1 MQVLH
6 SCCCGLDV
14 HKRFVVACLIRSSED
29 GKQQKELRRFNT
41 LTPDL
46 LCLIDWLQE
55 ACCTHVALES
65 TGVYWKPIFNLMEG
79 LFEIVLVNAQHMKAV
94 PGRKTDTK
102 DAEWIADLLQ
112 HGLLKASF
120 IPPQPQRD
128 LRDLTRYRS
137 SLKQERTQHVNR
149 IHKLLEET
157 NIKLSSIFAD
167 MMCKTGRAI
176 LDALARGESNPEAL
190 ADLALLWAP
199 HKRDALVPALTG
211 CMRAHHR
218 FLLRELLGMIETLE
232 RAIARLDREIEEQ
245 LRPQQAT
252 IERLDAITG
261 VSHRVLETLFAE
273 VGWELDAFPDAEHL
287 ASWVGICPGQHESG
301 GKRMS
306 GRTRKGNRYAKTILV
321 QAAHAAGKTK
331 NTYLGA
337 QYRRLSKGRGIKRAA
352 VAVGHSILVIYYHM
366 LTTSQPYQEK
376 GEDFFVH
383 HDRNER
389 ERRLVK
395 QLERLGYS
403 VQLTQERTI

>member
-1 MQVLH
+1 MQILH
-6 SCCCGLDV
+6 QCCCGLDV
-14 HKRFVVACLIRSSED
+14 HKRFVVACLIRLGED
-29 GKQQKELRRFNT
+29 GKQHKELRRFDT

-46 LCLIDWLQE
+46 LRLIDWLQ
-55 ACCTHVALES
+55 AASCTHVGLES

-128 LRDLTRYRS
+128 LRDLTRYRT

-157 NIKLSSIFAD
+157 NIKLSSIFGD
-167 MMCKTGRAI
+167 LMCKTGRVI
-176 LDALARGESNPEAL
+176 LQALAAGETNPEVL
-190 ADLALLWAP
+190 ADLTLLRAP
-199 HKRDALVPALTG
+199 QKREALVPALQG

-218 FLLRELLGMIETLE
+218 FLLQELLAMVETLE
-232 RAIARLDREIEEQ
+232 RAIGRLDREIEERLAPHQ
-245 LRPQQAT
+245 EMLS
-252 IERLDAITG
+252 RLDEITG
-261 VSHRVLETLFAE
+261 VSQRVLETLFAE
-273 VGWELDAFPDAEHL
+273 VGWELDSFPDAAHL
-287 ASWVGICPGQHESG
+287 ASWVGICPGQKESG
-301 GKRMS
+301 GKQIS

-331 NTYLGA
+331 HTYLGA

-366 LTTSQPYQEK
+366 LTTSRSYEEK
-376 GEDFFVH
+376 GEDYFIH
-383 HDRNER
+383 HDQQEKQ
-389 ERRLVK
+389 RRLVK
-395 QLERLGYS
+395 QLERLGYT
-403 VQLTQERTI
+403 VHLTQERTI

>member
-1 MQVLH
+1 MHVLH
-6 SCCCGLDV
+6 ACCCGLDV
-14 HKRFVVACLIRSSED
+14 HKRFVVACLIWHTED
-29 GKQQKELRRFNT
+29 GKQHNEIRRFDT

-46 LCLIDWLQE
+46 LRLIDWLQSVP
-55 ACCTHVALES
+55 CTHVALES

-137 SLKQERTQHVNR
+137 SLKQERTRHVNR

-167 MMCKTGRAI
+167 LMCKTGREI
-176 LDALARGESNPEAL
+176 LHALARGEDRPEVL
-190 ADLALLWAP
+190 ADLAFLRVP
-199 HKRDALVPALTG
+199 GKRDALVPALQG
-211 CMRAHHR
+211 CMRVHHR
-218 FLLRELLGMIETLE
+218 FLLQELLDMVETLE
-232 RAIARLDREIEEQ
+232 RAIGRLDQEIAHRLE
-245 LRPQQAT
+245 PQKEVL
-252 IERLDAITG
+252 ERLDEITG
-261 VSHRVLETLFAE
+261 VSVRVLETLFAE
-273 VGWELDAFPDAEHL
+273 VGWELDTFPDAAHR

-306 GRTRKGNRYAKTILV
+306 GRTRKDNRYAKTMLV
-321 QAAHAAGKTK
+321 QAGHAAGKTK
-331 NTYLGA
+331 TYLGA

-376 GEDFFVH
+376 GEDYFAH
-383 HDRNER
+383 HDQQEK

-395 QLERLGYS
+395 QLERLGYD
-403 VQLTQERTI
+403 VNLTPRPVA

>member
-6 SCCCGLDV
+6 PCCCGLDV
-14 HKRFVVACLIRSSED
+14 HKRFVVACLIWSTED
-29 GKQQKELRRFNT
+29 GKQHKELRRFDT

-46 LCLIDWLQE
+46 LRLIDWLQN
-55 ACCTHVALES
+55 AACTHVALES
-65 TGVYWKPIFNLMEG
+65 TGVYWMPIFNLMEG

-128 LRDLTRYRS
+128 LRDLTRYRT
-137 SLKQERTQHVNR
+137 SLKQERTRHVNR

-157 NIKLSSIFAD
+157 NIKLSSVFGD
-167 MMCKTGRAI
+167 LMCKTGRAI
-176 LDALARGESNPEAL
+176 LHELAAGEANPEVL
-190 ADLALLWAP
+190 ADLALLRAP
-199 HKRDALVPALTG
+199 HKRDALVPALQG

-218 FLLRELLGMIETLE
+218 FLLQELLEMVQTLE
-232 RAIARLDREIEEQ
+232 RAIERLDHEIEERLQ
-245 LRPQQAT
+245 PQKELM
-252 IERLDAITG
+252 ERLDAITG
-261 VSHRVLETLFAE
+261 VSQRVLETLFAE
-273 VGWELDAFPDAEHL
+273 VGWELDAFPDAAHL

-306 GRTRKGNRYAKTILV
+306 GRTRKGNRHAKTMLV

-331 NTYLGA
+331 TYLGA

-366 LTTSQPYQEK
+366 LTTSQPYEEK
-376 GEDFFVH
+376 GEDYFAQ
-383 HDRNER
+383 HDH
-389 ERRLVK
+389 
-395 QLERLGYS
+395 
-403 VQLTQERTI
+403 QEKNKGGW